1 MTPKDFGVVFI
12 TFLLEGRLTKQKPS
26 KHSMYAKCCIRW
38 GGFREAYMSFV
49 ECMQYGH
56 LCRTPSMLEDLR
68 DRSSCSSWD
77 DPKAPLA
84 KGGTGKALDLE
95 RSAVQDVLRPEG
107 WDLAQSCQMCH
118 EPEPPAESEVT
129 SITSVLNC
137 ESGHGQMLRFLYIM
151 LYAYLC
157 LISFCGRAHLEKH

>member
-1 MTPKDFGVVFI
+1 MPNVAYVGVVS
-12 TFLLEGRLTKQKPS
+12 G
-26 KHSMYAKCCIRW
+26 KHTC
-38 GGFREAYMSFV
+38 
-49 ECMQYGH
+49 H
-56 LCRTPSMLEDLR
+56 LWSVCNTDISAALPLSMLEDLR

-129 SITSVLNC
+129 SVLNC
-137 ESGHGQMLRFLYIM
+137 ESGHGQMLSFLYIM